1 MVSGERLL
9 FLSAPGGVLSL
20 LFLHGVG
27 ALASQVINK
36 TEGESVLFQF
46 NSFRGEAQYEVV
58 RWKFNSNTVIAEKY
72 NGTEPKYPSQLFGG
86 RLEMNTGNFS
96 LTVKSLELKDSGIF
110 SVVADL
116 FKGNQPGTQDI
127 PLQVYKSITEA
138 KIDSNSTWQSE
149 SSLCDVWVSCSSPGH
164 SDVSYTWWINNQTH
178 HLPQVK
184 LPLESAGR
192 VTVSCTAQNP
202 VSHKIASQTVT
213 CIKETALDSTG
224 PYVIIGVSACA
235 VLLLFLIVA
244 LVCYKCRKTEA
255 NTDLI
260 ADTIYADITDNIEMK
275 DKPASNTINP
285 DSIYETVKDHV
296 VIPANKPLTVYD
308 TVQFDRT
315 LAPDSAGVSQYQHV
329 L

>member
-36 TEGESVLFQF
+36 TEGESVLFQL
-46 NSFRGEAQYEVV
+46 NSFRREDQYEVV
-58 RWKFNSNTVIAEKY
+58 WWNFNDTKIAEKNY
-72 NGTEPKYPSQLFGG
+72 GTEPEYPSQLFGG

-110 SVVADL
+110 SVVSDVSE
-116 FKGNQPGTQDI
+116 GDQPGTQDI

-149 SSLCDVWVSCSSPGH
+149 SSSCDVLVSCSSPGH

-178 HLPQVK
+178 HSPQVK
-184 LPLESAGR
+184 FSLPAGR
-192 VTVSCTAQNP
+192 ATVSCTAQNP
-202 VSHKIASQTVT
+202 VSHKTASQTVT
-213 CIKETALDSTG
+213 CIKETALDSTEG
-224 PYVIIGVSACA
+224 QYVIIGVSAFA

-260 ADTIYADITDNIEMK
+260 ADTIYADITDNIGMK
-275 DKPASNTINP
+275 DKPASNTINT

-296 VIPANKPLTVYD
+296 VIPANKPLSVYD
-308 TVQFDRT
+308 TIQFDRT
-315 LAPDSAGVSQYQHV
+315 AAPDSAGVSQ
-329 L
+329 

>member
-20 LFLHGVG
+20 LFLQGVG

-46 NSFRGEAQYEVV
+46 NSFRREVQYDVV
-58 RWKFNSNTVIAEKY
+58 WWEFNRTRIAEKS
-72 NGTEPKYPSQLFGG
+72 NGAKPEYPSTLFGG

-96 LTVKSLELKDSGIF
+96 LTVKNLELRDSGTF
-110 SVVADL
+110 SVVADVA
-116 FKGNQPGTQDI
+116 KGAQPATQCI

-138 KIDSNSTWQSE
+138 KIDFNTTWQSK
-149 SSLCDVWVSCSSPGH
+149 SGCCDVWVSCSSPGH
-164 SDVSYTWWINNQTH
+164 ADVSYTWKINNQTH
-178 HLPQVK
+178 HLPQVM
-184 LPLESAGR
+184 LPLESTER
-192 VTVSCTAQNP
+192 VIVNCTAQNP
-202 VSHKIASQTVT
+202 VSHKTASQTVT
-213 CIKETALDSTG
+213 CTEETTLDSTG
-224 PYVIIGVSACA
+224 RYVIIGVSTCG

-275 DKPASNTINP
+275 DKPASTTIKP

-308 TVQFDRT
+308 TIQFDRT
-315 LAPDSAGVSQYQHV
+315 PAPDSAGVSQYQHV

>member
-20 LFLHGVG
+20 LFLQGVG

-46 NSFRGEAQYEVV
+46 NSFRREVQYDVV
-58 RWKFNSNTVIAEKY
+58 WWEFNRTRIAEKS
-72 NGTEPKYPSQLFGG
+72 NGAKPEYPSTLFGG

-96 LTVKSLELKDSGIF
+96 LTVKNLELRDSGTF
-110 SVVADL
+110 SVVADVA
-116 FKGNQPGTQDI
+116 KGAQPATQCI

-138 KIDSNSTWQSE
+138 KIDFNTTWQSK
-149 SSLCDVWVSCSSPGH
+149 SGCCDVWVSCSSPGH
-164 SDVSYTWWINNQTH
+164 ADVSYTWKINNQTH
-178 HLPQVK
+178 HLPQVM
-184 LPLESAGR
+184 LPLESTER
-192 VTVSCTAQNP
+192 VIVNCTAQNP
-202 VSHKIASQTVT
+202 VSHKTASQTVT
-213 CIKETALDSTG
+213 CTEETTLDS
-224 PYVIIGVSACA
+224 
-235 VLLLFLIVA
+235 
-244 LVCYKCRKTEA
+244 TEA

-275 DKPASNTINP
+275 DKPASTTIKP

-308 TVQFDRT
+308 TIQFDRT
-315 LAPDSAGVSQYQHV
+315 PAPDSAGVSQYQHV